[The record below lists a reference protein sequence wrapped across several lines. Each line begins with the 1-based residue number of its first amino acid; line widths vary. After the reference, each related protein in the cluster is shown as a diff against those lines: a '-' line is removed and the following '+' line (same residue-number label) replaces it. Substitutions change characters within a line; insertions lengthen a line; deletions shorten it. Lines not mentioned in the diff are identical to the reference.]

1 MNQLEKVCV
10 RVHAIVCER
19 ECVCACSRYCV
30 CKCESACVHVHA
42 SVRVRVPVP
51 CGEEGDTKKLAAK
64 QKIKSFPLSLA
75 PQVFDS
81 CKNLGKKRKLSFVR
95 LH

>member
-10 RVHAIVCER
+10 CVYTLLCVRESGCVDVHAIV
-19 ECVCACSRYCV
+19 
-30 CKCESACVHVHA
+30 HA
-42 SVRVRVPVP
+42 SVSVRVSVP

-81 CKNLGKKRKLSFVR
+81 CKNLGKKEN
-95 LH
+95 

>member
-19 ECVCACSRYCV
+19 ECVCGCTRYCA
-30 CKCESACVHVHA
+30 CKCECT
-42 SVRVRVPVP
+42 SVGALWRGR
-51 CGEEGDTKKLAAK
+51 GHKKLAAK